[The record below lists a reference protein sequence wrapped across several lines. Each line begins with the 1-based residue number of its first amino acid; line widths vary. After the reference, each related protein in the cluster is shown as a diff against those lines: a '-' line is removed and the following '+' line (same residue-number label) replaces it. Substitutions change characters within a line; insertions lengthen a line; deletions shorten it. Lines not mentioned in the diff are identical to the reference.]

1 VSVQAKLKPIYSLY
15 KNLKQTLAEGAEGAV
30 ANADLMKTVGLD
42 LDMTALMLVGS
53 PRAVSGGVAET
64 PPAEVLVVMAAAPPG
79 HPDLSLSASAL
90 DVGVT
95 DNRDTVLV
103 VAAAAIDTN
112 SRQAAIAGTPTTN
125 QRRLL
130 GPSNGR
136 PRPGSEQMT
145 KGPGKET
152 PRGEKPADVPE
163 RPSFGFR
170 SSGLTTMRVQLE
182 TGGAK
187 PQHQPGDGGAAGGA
201 DES

>member
-1 VSVQAKLKPIYSLY
+1 M
-15 KNLKQTLAEGAEGAV
+15 AEGAV

-42 LDMTALMLVGS
+42 LDMTALTLVGS

-64 PPAEVLVVMAAAPPG
+64 PPAEVLAVTAAAPPG
-79 HPDLSLSASAL
+79 RPAPSLVASAL

-95 DNRDTVLV
+95 KNRDTVLPA
-103 VAAAAIDTN
+103 AAAAIDTN
-112 SRQAAIAGTPTTN
+112 SRQAAIAGTPTIS

-136 PRPGSEQMT
+136 PRPGREQVT
-145 KGPGKET
+145 KGPGNAGVEA
-152 PRGEKPADVPE
+152 PRAEKPADVQE
-163 RPSFGFR
+163 QPSFGFR

-187 PQHQPGDGGAAGGA
+187 PQHQPGDGDPAGGA
-201 DES
+201 DEP